1 MYTPELR
8 FPEAHRRQY
17 CFGEFKLDLEGGALL
32 RGAEEVPL
40 RRKSF
45 EVLTYLVERHGRIV
59 GKEELIAAIWP
70 DAATT
75 DNSLA
80 QCLLEVRRALS
91 DDSQTLIR
99 TVSRRGYIFK
109 GVLSAPVEFPQGHGE
124 GIGDDTSSATGK
136 PWVRPRSDRL
146 NSNAAVLAVG
156 VGVFALAGLLAF
168 TGIPVRSV
176 FGGWGDHLLRGGS
189 PQIRSLAVLPF
200 QNMSGDPGQEY
211 FSDGTTEQLIT
222 DLAQIR
228 TLKVISRTSAMHYKN
243 STKSLPEIGRE
254 LGVDAVVE
262 GSVRRSENRV
272 RVTAQLVRAATD
284 GHLWAKDYDRD
295 VSDLLKLEADVAREI
310 AQEIRV
316 QLTPEEAAS
325 LARVQ
330 TASSS
335 AEEEFWRGRRYQDQG
350 SDEDLKRAI
359 EHYSEAVQIQPDY
372 ALAYAGLAN
381 AWAQLRATNHS
392 EAEANAQK
400 AASRALELGPDLGET
415 HVAIAMI
422 DTDRW
427 NWQEAD
433 REFQAALRL
442 DPTNVESCGCYAF
455 FLSLM
460 RRYPEAIALLNRGS
474 QIDPLS
480 PVIQQVYGM
489 ALSASGNPEEAIPH
503 LQRALE
509 LDPGNYTA
517 GNFLAA
523 IYENSGKFQDALK
536 VLSRPQFES
545 SASHARLY
553 ALLGRK
559 DEARAILKKVAERA
573 YPSHLDV
580 ASIYFAL
587 GEEDQGFE
595 WLNKGLDSHDPFI
608 VRMTMSATL
617 NGVRSD
623 PRYQKLVARLTIP
636 RS

>member
-1 MYTPELR
+1 LATSPQSRPALRFDGFEVDLRSGELR
-8 FPEAHRRQY
+8 KHGVRTKLQGQPFQVLQVLLENP
-17 CFGEFKLDLEGGALL
+17 GE
-32 RGAEEVPL
+32 
-40 RRKSF
+40 
-45 EVLTYLVERHGRIV
+45 IV
-59 GKEELIAAIWP
+59 SREELKQKLWPTETFVDFDDGLNTAVKKVRDVLGDSAAHPRYIETIP
-70 DAATT
+70 
-75 DNSLA
+75 
-80 QCLLEVRRALS
+80 
-91 DDSQTLIR
+91 
-99 TVSRRGYIFK
+99 RRGYVFIGK
-109 GVLSAPVEFPQGHGE
+109 LEAEPSTTSVAEPAQEATADASRLSTPGLPNAPSPAQLKLRSA
-124 GIGDDTSSATGK
+124 GIRTLYVSVS
-136 PWVRPRSDRL
+136 V
-146 NSNAAVLAVG
+146 
-156 VGVFALAGLLAF
+156 LAF
-168 TGIPVRSV
+168 TGALVGIV
-176 FGGWGDHLLRGGS
+176 FRRGRDHLFGAGA
-189 PQIRSLAVLPF
+189 PQIQSIAVLPF
-200 QNMSGDPGQEY
+200 QNMSGDPSQEY

-228 TLKVISRTSAMHYKN
+228 SLKVISRTSAMRYKN
-243 STKSLPEIGRE
+243 STKSLPEIGQE
-254 LGVDAVVE
+254 LGVDAIVE
-262 GSVRRSENRV
+262 GSVRRSEGRV

-295 VSDLLKLEADVAREI
+295 VSDLLKLQADVAREI
-310 AQEIRV
+310 AQEIRA
-316 QLTPEEAAS
+316 QLTPEEAAR

-415 HVAIAMI
+415 HVAMAMI

-427 NWQEAD
+427 NWPEAD
-433 REFQAALRL
+433 KEFQAALRL

-480 PVIQQVYGM
+480 PVIHQVYGM
-489 ALSASGNPEEAIPH
+489 ALSASGKPEEAIPH

-523 IYENSGKFQDALK
+523 IYENSGKLQDALK

-559 DEARAILKKVAERA
+559 DDARAILQKVAERT

-623 PRYQKLVARLTIP
+623 PRYKKLVARFNIP
-636 RS
+636 EL

>member
-1 MYTPELR
+1 MRSWKAP
-8 FPEAHRRQY
+8 
-17 CFGEFKLDLEGGALL
+17 
-32 RGAEEVPL
+32 
-40 RRKSF
+40 
-45 EVLTYLVERHGRIV
+45 
-59 GKEELIAAIWP
+59 
-70 DAATT
+70 
-75 DNSLA
+75 
-80 QCLLEVRRALS
+80 VRAF
-91 DDSQTLIR
+91 
-99 TVSRRGYIFK
+99 RRGE
-109 GVLSAPVEFPQGHGE
+109 S
-124 GIGDDTSSATGK
+124 
-136 PWVRPRSDRL
+136 
-146 NSNAAVLAVG
+146 
-156 VGVFALAGLLAF
+156 
-168 TGIPVRSV
+168 
-176 FGGWGDHLLRGGS
+176 
-189 PQIRSLAVLPF
+189 
-200 QNMSGDPGQEY
+200 QE
-211 FSDGTTEQLIT
+211 
-222 DLAQIR
+222 
-228 TLKVISRTSAMHYKN
+228 
-243 STKSLPEIGRE
+243 
-254 LGVDAVVE
+254 
-262 GSVRRSENRV
+262 
-272 RVTAQLVRAATD
+272 VTAQLVRATTD
-284 GHLWAKDYDRD
+284 DHLWAKDYDRD

-316 QLTPEEAAS
+316 QLTPEEAAR

-381 AWAQLRATNHS
+381 AWADLRATNHA

-400 AASRALELGPDLGET
+400 AASKALELGPDLGGT
-415 HVAIAMI
+415 HVAMAVI

-433 REFQAALRL
+433 KEFQAALQL

-460 RRYPEAIALLNRGS
+460 RRYPEAIALLDRGN

-489 ALSASGNPEEAIPH
+489 ALSASGKPEEAIPH

-523 IYENSGKFQDALK
+523 IYENSGKLQDALE
-536 VLSRPQFES
+536 VLSLPQFES

-559 DEARAILKKVAERA
+559 DEARALLKKVAERA

-580 ASIYFAL
+580 ASIYFGL

-623 PRYQKLVARLTIP
+623 PRYKKLVAGFKIP
-636 RS
+636 E